1 MIAQPLRR
9 SVRAA
14 AAAGL
19 LAAGAWAPAAGAGD
33 GFYAGAALQA
43 RHSAVEYRKSF
54 GVAPSAPRVSR
65 DRARGTAGALAA
77 TLGYRVFLSGRW
89 LLAGEIEGTLR
100 PDDGVSGVLPGTGGG
115 DLDVWP
121 GAWRLDSRGGLGVNA
136 RLGYAPRGAEIL
148 GPGRAFYLFAG
159 LRRVEVDIAAEH
171 RNARLGI
178 RGERTMSRRLAPWI
192 AGAGV
197 EFGGAE
203 DRFDL
208 RLGYSAWDAEF
219 GFAGGLEG
227 SRLGYAFESREWSV
241 SLAYVAALGG

>member
-1 MIAQPLRR
+1 MNARFSRR
-9 SVRAA
+9 PAGAA
-14 AAAGL
+14 AVAGL
-19 LAAGAWAPAAGAGD
+19 IAAGAWAPAAGAGD

-54 GVAPSAPRVSR
+54 GVAPAAPRVST
-65 DRARGTAGALAA
+65 DSARGTAGDLAA
-77 TLGYRVFLSGRW
+77 KVGYRVFLSDRW

-100 PDDGVSGVLPGTGGG
+100 PDDGASGVLPGTGDG

-121 GAWRLDSRGGLGVNA
+121 GAWRLDSRGGLGINA
-136 RLGYAPRGAEIL
+136 RLGYAPRGAGFL

-159 LRRVEVDIAAEH
+159 VRRIEVDIAAAH

-197 EFGGAE
+197 EFGSAE
-203 DRFDL
+203 GRFDL

-219 GFAGGLEG
+219 GFDGALDG

-241 SLAYVAALGG
+241 SLGYVVALGG